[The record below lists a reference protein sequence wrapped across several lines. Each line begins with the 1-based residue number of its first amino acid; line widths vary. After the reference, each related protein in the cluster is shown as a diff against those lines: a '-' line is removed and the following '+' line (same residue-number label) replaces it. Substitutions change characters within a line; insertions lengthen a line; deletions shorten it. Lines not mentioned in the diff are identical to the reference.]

1 MIKLPK
7 RNKSN
12 RFLIDAAKFVINS
25 GVSIDWGS
33 NCDDWVCISAP
44 DEDDIFMQGDSARE
58 FMDEMEAIERRFRS
72 FDSYTAALV
81 VAKPY
86 VECIWG

>member
-1 MIKLPK
+1 MKFPK

-12 RFLIDAAKFVINS
+12 KFVLDAALFVYNS
-25 GVSIDWGS
+25 GVVIDWGS
-33 NCDDWVCISAP
+33 DCDDWVCISAKG
-44 DEDDIFMQGDSARE
+44 EEDIFIQGDGARE
-58 FMDEMEAIERRFRS
+58 FLFEVESICKKYRS
-72 FDSYTAALV
+72 FDEYTAALV

>member
-1 MIKLPK
+1 MQFPK

-12 RFLIDAAKFVINS
+12 SVLIDMAQFVHNS

-33 NCDDWVCISAP
+33 DYDDWVCISAKG
-44 DEDDIFMQGDSARE
+44 EDDIFMQGDGARE
-58 FMDEMEAIERRFRS
+58 FMMEVETIEKRYRS
-72 FDSYTAALV
+72 FDTYTAALV